1 MNDGPYRSPL
11 SSDAN
16 AGRVAIVTGGGT
28 GIGRAT
34 AREFARSGARVAI
47 CGRRLEPLESVR
59 AELEADGH
67 EVLAMPCDVR
77 EPDQVEAFLVAVGE
91 RFGRADVLVNNA
103 GGQFAAPAEDITLK
117 GFRAVHR
124 LNVDAPWHLTHEVAT
139 RWMIPARSG
148 VVFFVGFSPRR
159 GIPMMTHSST
169 ARSALETM
177 AASLSN
183 EWSRFGVRAIC
194 VSCGLIRTEGL
205 DRYGG
210 PTLVGEL
217 AEQVPMKRAGLAEE
231 VGSTIAFLASA
242 GGAYVTGSTL
252 LVDGGADAWGIGT
265 EPPPLAPSEPD
276 GGPSGDP
283 PGFRGSPGS

>member
-1 MNDGPYRSPL
+1 MDGEAYRSPL
-11 SSDAN
+11 APDAN
-16 AGRVAIVTGGGT
+16 AGRVVIVTGGGT

-34 AREFARSGARVAI
+34 AREFARTGARVAI
-47 CGRRLEPLESVR
+47 CGRRPEPLESTA
-59 AELEADGH
+59 AELLGDGREA
-67 EVLAMPCDVR
+67 LAIPCDVR
-77 EPDQVEAFLVAVGE
+77 EADQVEAFLAAVE
-91 RFGRADVLVNNA
+91 QRFGGADVLVNNA
-103 GGQFAAPAEDITLK
+103 GGQFAAAAEDIALK

-159 GIPMMTHSST
+159 GIPMMAHSST

-183 EWSRFGVRAIC
+183 EWSRFGIRAIC

-205 DRYGG
+205 DQYGG
-210 PTLVGEL
+210 PEFVDEL
-217 AEQVPMKRAGLAEE
+217 ATQVPLQRPGLAEE

-242 GGAYVTGSTL
+242 GGGYVTGSTV
-252 LVDGGADAWGIGT
+252 LVDGGADAWGIGA
-265 EPPPLAPSEPD
+265 EPPPLAPN
-276 GGPSGDP
+276 GPSDGS
-283 PGFRGSPGS
+283 PGFRGSPDA